1 MTYLKLESFYV
12 SGPAI
17 TTVTME
23 YVINGVTVSMARPFV
38 RIGDGLAVTPVIKPT
53 DTGLHVHTD
62 RWTGMRLTQ
71 TRVVVLPLS
80 MVSDAEA
87 MRVTREFDRDP
98 GIAWTAPDT
107 EILAW
112 CTRWVERRRAGERS

>member
-1 MTYLKLESFYV
+1 MTYLKLESFYL

-23 YVINGVTVSMARPFV
+23 YVINGVTVAMARPFV

-53 DTGLHVHTD
+53 DTGLHFHTD

-71 TRVVVLPLS
+71 SRVAVLPLS
-80 MVSDAEA
+80 MASDAEA
-87 MRVTREFDRDP
+87 MRVTREFDRDQA
-98 GIAWTAPDT
+98 ITWTAPDSDV
-107 EILAW
+107 LAW
-112 CTRWVERRRAGERS
+112 CNRWIQQRRAGEPS